1 VPSIPVHHT
10 DTVDTPWDGP
20 AAEAALANDAG
31 EAVFRRE
38 YAWQDPDGDPET
50 KAAYT
55 FPHHEVI
62 EGKPGAAN
70 LNGCRNGLARLSNA
84 DVADSDR
91 AGIRGHLEAHI
102 ADAPSVGAEDFT
114 PARQVILPRSYQHVA
129 DRVFDRPWAV
139 SGGPAGNHPEML
151 MLMADI
157 VRMRQSG
164 RRFGVEELTDRI
176 AAVKGQQGDRL
187 GGATVGTVAV
197 IPMYG
202 LISQRTTLMSD
213 MSGGTSVDELRGALR
228 DALADPK
235 VKAVVFDISSPGGSV
250 DGIPEF
256 AAELRAA
263 RRGSKPIVGQVNTLA
278 ASAAYWL
285 AAQMT
290 ELAVTPSGEVGSI
303 GVYAM
308 HEDVSRAEEMAGV
321 KTSLISA
328 GPFKTE
334 GNQFEPLNPEARDA
348 IQGQVDDFYAMFLAD
363 VAKGRKTSVDAV
375 AQGYGGGRTLL
386 AKAALAAGM
395 VDAIA
400 TLDQT
405 VARLQGTANPSSR
418 AALTPLPAAVAAS
431 LTTPI
436 QPDRAWTNRMK
447 GRLAK

>member
-1 VPSIPVHHT
+1 VPPIGVHHT
-10 DTVDTPWDGP
+10 ATVDTPWDGP
-20 AAEAALANDAG
+20 AAEAALPNDAG

-38 YAWQDPDGDPET
+38 YAWQDAEGDADT
-50 KAAYT
+50 KAAYK
-55 FPHHEVI
+55 FPHHEVSD
-62 EGKPGAAN
+62 GKPGAAN
-70 LNGCRNGLARLSNA
+70 LGGCRNGLSRLSGA
-84 DVADSDR
+84 SVPDGDR
-91 AGIRGHLEAHI
+91 AGIRGHLEAHL
-102 ADAPSVGAEDFT
+102 ADAPSAGAEDFT

-151 MLMADI
+151 LLMADI

-164 RRFGVEELTDRI
+164 LRFSVDELTERV

-213 MSGGTSVDELRGALR
+213 MSGGTSIDELRGALR
-228 DALADPK
+228 DALSDPK
-235 VKAVVFDISSPGGSV
+235 VRAVVFDISSPGGSV

-256 AAELRAA
+256 ADELRAV
-263 RRGSKPIVGQVNTLA
+263 RRGSKPIVAQVNTLA

-285 AAQMT
+285 AAQMS
-290 ELAVTPSGEVGSI
+290 EIAVTPSGEVGSI
-303 GVYAM
+303 GVCAV
-308 HEDVSRAEEMAGV
+308 HEDLSKAEELAGI

-334 GNQFEPLNPEARDA
+334 GNQFEPLDPEARGA

-363 VAKGRKTSVDAV
+363 VAKGRKTSVDGV

-386 AKAALAAGM
+386 AKAALQAGM

-405 VARLQGTANPSSR
+405 VARFQSTPAASSR
-418 AALTPLPAAVAAS
+418 AAITPLPAAVAAS

-436 QPDRAWTNRMK
+436 QPDRAWTQRMK
-447 GRLAK
+447 GRLRK